1 MCLINMYFH
10 WTTFQGMQ
18 HSLYLLTRGYRQ
30 PWASLSCLI
39 YPVSAES
46 LQQKKPS
53 DFRSEASPFLCKLDF
68 LLKVKCCVHRT
79 DFQMCA
85 VLLNKWSTFG
95 FQHCMH
101 LSECFSFPL
110 ATQSSGLLCFLHF
123 VSRWLHFSL
132 SFHPFFCWAYLRDP
146 CQIPSQR
153 NIDNLIGP

>member
-1 MCLINMYFH
+1 MCLINRYFH

-18 HSLYLLTRGYRQ
+18 HSLYLLTSGYRQ

-39 YPVSAES
+39 YPISAES

-68 LLKVKCCVHRT
+68 LLRVKCCMRRT

-95 FQHCMH
+95 FQYCMH
-101 LSECFSFPL
+101 LSECFFFSFGNPELRL
-110 ATQSSGLLCFLHF
+110 ALLSPFGFQMTSFFSFFSPIFL
-123 VSRWLHFSL
+123 LSL
-132 SFHPFFCWAYLRDP
+132 SERPLSDP
-146 CQIPSQR
+146 
-153 NIDNLIGP
+153 LTKEHW